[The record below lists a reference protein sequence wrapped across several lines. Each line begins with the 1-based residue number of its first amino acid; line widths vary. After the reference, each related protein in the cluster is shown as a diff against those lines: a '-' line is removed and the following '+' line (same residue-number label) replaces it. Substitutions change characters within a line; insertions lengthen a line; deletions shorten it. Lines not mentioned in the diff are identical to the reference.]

1 MIMTAQTD
9 TVTKTKTTST
19 LQEPGMYKVLFLNDD
34 VTPMDF
40 VVQVLVEFFK
50 HNSERASSIM
60 QQIHNN
66 GSGVAGIFT
75 YEIAEQKGVETTVF
89 ARENGYPLQI
99 KIEPA

>member
-66 GSGVAGIFT
+66 GSGVAGVFT

>member
-40 VVQVLVEFFK
+40 VVQILVEFFK

-66 GSGVAGIFT
+66 GSGVAGVFT

>member
-1 MIMTAQTD
+1 MIMTAQAD
-9 TVTKTKTTST
+9 TITNTKATST

-40 VVQVLVEFFK
+40 VIQVLVEFFK

-66 GSGVAGIFT
+66 GSGVAGVYT

-99 KIEPA
+99 KIEQA